1 MRCPGRSTGFRKT
14 AHRYSSVFFRLF
26 GRLFDRPSSTERT
39 IVRLL
44 TIERP
49 FVSQHWMTS
58 TASSAADMAALS
70 TRERILAEA
79 LQLFAESG
87 YGGASM
93 RELARRVGV
102 RESSLYN
109 HFAGKAAILEAIVSA
124 YGPASSASRLGEPR
138 YRQLSRQP
146 AAFCRQ
152 FALDLVAQWSDPR
165 EHQFQKV
172 ITAER
177 NRVPGIRAKF
187 ADQFYSREQRLM
199 TDYFRGFALAGL
211 ISTNDPR
218 EDGADAVGRPDLHPP
233 RTLRRWAP
241 SRRRTPRSSRPSIA
255 SSHSSCHCWRQRTLP
270 NLIQPKPDR
279 TATKQK
285 TAKRERRG

>member
-1 MRCPGRSTGFRKT
+1 MIAP
-14 AHRYSSVFFRLF
+14 
-26 GRLFDRPSSTERT
+26 
-39 IVRLL
+39 
-44 TIERP
+44 
-49 FVSQHWMTS
+49 
-58 TASSAADMAALS
+58 ASSAAETAAPS

-79 LQLFAESG
+79 LTLFAQSG

-109 HFAGKAAILEAIVSA
+109 HFPGKAAILEAIVSEH
-124 YGPASSASRLGEPR
+124 GPASSASRLEALR
-138 YRQLSRQP
+138 YRQLRQQP

-211 ISTNDPR
+211 ISTTDPR
-218 EDGADAVGRPDLHPP
+218 EMARLFAAGLIFIRLEHFVMGAQASAPGKVMEAVEHFLAFFMSLLAVGDIDE
-233 RTLRRWAP
+233 A
-241 SRRRTPRSSRPSIA
+241 A
-255 SSHSSCHCWRQRTLP
+255 
-270 NLIQPKPDR
+270 
-279 TATKQK
+279 
-285 TAKRERRG
+285 TAKPGNAKTKPRKAKGETRGKVTSD

>member
-1 MRCPGRSTGFRKT
+1 M
-14 AHRYSSVFFRLF
+14 A
-26 GRLFDRPSSTERT
+26 
-39 IVRLL
+39 
-44 TIERP
+44 
-49 FVSQHWMTS
+49 S

-70 TRERILAEA
+70 TRDRILSQA

-124 YGPASSASRLGEPR
+124 YGPASSASRLEEPR

-211 ISTNDPR
+211 ISTTDPR
-218 EDGADAVGRPDLHPP
+218 EMARMLSAGLIYIRLEHYVMGAEPSPQAKVIEAVEHFLAFFLSLLAAKDDSEPDS
-233 RTLRRWAP
+233 A
-241 SRRRTPRSSRPSIA
+241 
-255 SSHSSCHCWRQRTLP
+255 
-270 NLIQPKPDR
+270 KPDS
-279 TATKQK
+279 TATRQK
-285 TAKRERRG
+285 TTRRERRG